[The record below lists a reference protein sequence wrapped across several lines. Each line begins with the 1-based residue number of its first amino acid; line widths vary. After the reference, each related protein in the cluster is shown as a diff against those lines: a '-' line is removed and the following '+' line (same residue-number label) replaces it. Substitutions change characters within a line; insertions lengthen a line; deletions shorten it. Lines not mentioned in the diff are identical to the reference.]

1 MCAGAPGCDNDAVR
15 AVDLGDLTRRGV
27 DRLTRAE
34 GSLPQLS
41 PMARRFDLVLGV
53 VMTAIALGNAWS
65 YARHG
70 NGSGA
75 EVVVPVPDK
84 LGGSF
89 RLLKHGPDR
98 SPLAVVPYVF
108 LALASSLPLI
118 WRRRFPLSVF
128 WLVVAAQ
135 LGNSGALGKFGFVA
149 ALIGAYSAAVY
160 SPYRTAALGS
170 MLVAA
175 SLVSGLLRSALPD
188 IPNWAGAFMVL
199 VPIMIAGNAIRRWR
213 QRADATMRRMREMEV
228 EAEEATR
235 RAVESERS
243 RIARELHDVVTHNV
257 SVMVVQA
264 GAARKVMA
272 NSPDQATEALLAVEA
287 SGRAAMAELRQVM
300 GLLTAR
306 TDGKGPDRTGP
317 RDKVPGMDRGMDPG
331 TGLGLDPR
339 VDPEAELDQ
348 ADLAPQPGLEQLGA
362 LVGRVR
368 DTGVEVTLNVIGEP
382 RPVPPG
388 IGLAAYRTVQEALT
402 NTVKH
407 ATGAA
412 ARVTVDYDP
421 QAIRLEIADTGGTAG
436 PSAATGNGR
445 GLIGLRERLAVYGGR
460 LEAGRR
466 PTGGFRVRAW
476 IPLAP
481 VPAGPQD
488 FIAAL
493 PPSEGS

>member
-1 MCAGAPGCDNDAVR
+1 
-15 AVDLGDLTRRGV
+15 
-27 DRLTRAE
+27 
-34 GSLPQLS
+34 
-41 PMARRFDLVLGV
+41 
-53 VMTAIALGNAWS
+53 
-65 YARHG
+65 
-70 NGSGA
+70 
-75 EVVVPVPDK
+75 
-84 LGGSF
+84 
-89 RLLKHGPDR
+89 
-98 SPLAVVPYVF
+98 
-108 LALASSLPLI
+108 
-118 WRRRFPLSVF
+118 
-128 WLVVAAQ
+128 
-135 LGNSGALGKFGFVA
+135 
-149 ALIGAYSAAVY
+149 
-160 SPYRTAALGS
+160 
-170 MLVAA
+170 
-175 SLVSGLLRSALPD
+175 
-188 IPNWAGAFMVL
+188 
-199 VPIMIAGNAIRRWR
+199 
-213 QRADATMRRMREMEV
+213 MRRMQEMEV
-228 EAEEATR
+228 EAEETTR
-235 RAVESERS
+235 RAVESERA

-272 NSPDQATEALLAVEA
+272 SSPDQATEALLAVEA

-306 TDGKGPDRTGP
+306 TDGKGPDRAGP
-317 RDKVPGMDRGMDPG
+317 QDKVPG
-331 TGLGLDPR
+331 
-339 VDPEAELDQ
+339 VDPEMELDQ
-348 ADLAPQPGLEQLGA
+348 ADLAPQPSLEQLGT

-368 DTGVEVTLNVIGEP
+368 DTGVDVTLDVIGEP

-407 ATGAA
+407 AAGAA

-421 QAIRLEIADTGGTAG
+421 QALRLEIADTGGTAG

-493 PPSEGS
+493 PPEGS

>member
-1 MCAGAPGCDNDAVR
+1 MR
-15 AVDLGDLTRRGV
+15 AVALGDLTRRGI

-41 PMARRFDLVLGV
+41 ASARRFDLLLGLA
-53 VMTAIALGNAWS
+53 MAAFALGNTWS

-70 NGSGA
+70 HGGGGI
-75 EVVVPVPDK
+75 EVVPIPEKGGVVFIPHPPDQV
-84 LGGSF
+84 
-89 RLLKHGPDR
+89 
-98 SPLAVVPYVF
+98 SPIAVVPYAL
-108 LALASSLPLI
+108 LALASSLALI

-135 LGNSGALGKFGFVA
+135 LGNGGALGKFGFVA
-149 ALIGAYSAAVY
+149 ALIAAYSAAVY

-213 QRADATMRRMREMEV
+213 QRADATIRRMQEMEV

-235 RAVESERS
+235 RAVESERA

-264 GAARKVMA
+264 GAARKVMG

-317 RDKVPGMDRGMDPG
+317 QDKVPAPG
-331 TGLGLDPR
+331 A
-339 VDPEAELDQ
+339 DPEMELELELDH
-348 ADLAPQPGLEQLGA
+348 ADLAPQPSLEQLGA

-368 DTGVEVTLNVIGEP
+368 DTGVEVTLDVIGEP

-407 ATGAA
+407 ASGAA
-412 ARVTVDYDP
+412 ARITVDYDP
-421 QAIRLEIADTGGTAG
+421 RALRLEIADTGGTAG

-488 FIAAL
+488 FLAAL
-493 PPSEGS
+493 PPEGS

>member
-15 AVDLGDLTRRGV
+15 AVALGDLTRRGM

-41 PMARRFDLVLGV
+41 RAARRFDLLLGV
-53 VMTAIALGNAWS
+53 LMTAIALGNTWS

-70 NGSGA
+70 QGSGGA
-75 EVVVPVPDK
+75 VFAVPVGN
-84 LGGSF
+84 GGTF
-89 RLLKHGPDR
+89 LIKHPASR
-98 SPLAVVPYVF
+98 VSTLSVVPYAF
-108 LALASSLPLI
+108 LALASSLPLV
-118 WRRRFPLSVF
+118 WRRRYPLSVF
-128 WLVVAAQ
+128 WLVIAAQ
-135 LGNSGALGKFGFVA
+135 LGNNGALGKFGLVA
-149 ALIGAYSAAVY
+149 ALIAAYSAAVY

-175 SLVSGLLRSALPD
+175 SLVTGLLRSTLPD
-188 IPNWAGAFMVL
+188 IPNWAGAFMIL

-213 QRADATMRRMREMEV
+213 QRADATMRRMQEMEA
-228 EAEEATR
+228 EAEQATR
-235 RAVESERS
+235 RAVESERA

-264 GAARKVMA
+264 GAARKVMG
-272 NSPDQATEALLAVEA
+272 NSLDQATEALLAVEA

-317 RDKVPGMDRGMDPG
+317 QDRVPGPGADPG
-331 TGLGLDPR
+331 SATDPGLDL
-339 VDPEAELDQ
+339 DPELDQ
-348 ADLAPQPGLEQLGA
+348 AVLAPQPGLEQLGA

-421 QAIRLEIADTGGTAG
+421 LALRLEIADTGGTAG

-493 PPSEGS
+493 PPEGS

>member
-1 MCAGAPGCDNDAVR
+1 MCAGPPGCDNDAVK
-15 AVDLGDLTRRGV
+15 AVALGDLTRRGM

-41 PMARRFDLVLGV
+41 ASARRFDVLLGV
-53 VMTAIALGNAWS
+53 VMTAIALGNTWS

-70 NGSGA
+70 QGGD
-75 EVVVPVPDK
+75 VVSAVPIGRFAIIKPREPV
-84 LGGSF
+84 
-89 RLLKHGPDR
+89 
-98 SPLAVVPYVF
+98 SPIAVVPFAF
-108 LALASSLPLI
+108 LALCSSVPLI
-118 WRRRFPLSVF
+118 WRRRYPLTVF
-128 WLVVAAQ
+128 WLIVAAQ
-135 LGNSGALGKFGFVA
+135 LGNKGELGKFGFVA

-160 SPYRTAALGS
+160 SPFRTAALSS
-170 MLVAA
+170 MLAAA
-175 SLVSGLLRSALPD
+175 SLVSGLLRSAVPD
-188 IPNWAGAFMVL
+188 IPNWAGAFVVL

-213 QRADATMRRMREMEV
+213 QRADATLRRMEAM
-228 EAEEATR
+228 EAEAREATR
-235 RAVESERS
+235 LAVESERS

-306 TDGKGPDRTGP
+306 TDGRGPDATDGTGP
-317 RDKVPGMDRGMDPG
+317 QDAK
-331 TGLGLDPR
+331 LD
-339 VDPEAELDQ
+339 E
-348 ADLAPQPGLEQLGA
+348 ADLAPQPGLDQLGA

-368 DTGVEVTLNVIGEP
+368 DTGVEVVLHVIGEP
-382 RPVPPG
+382 RPLPPG

-407 ATGAA
+407 AVGAA

-421 QAIRLEIADTGGTAG
+421 QALRLEIADTGGTAG

-445 GLIGLRERLAVYGGR
+445 GLIGLRERLAVYGGQ

-466 PTGGFRVRAW
+466 PTGGFRVRAV
-476 IPLAP
+476 IPLVA
-481 VPAGPQD
+481 AASAAPQD
-488 FIAAL
+488 FVPAT
-493 PPSEGS
+493 PREGS

>member
-1 MCAGAPGCDNDAVR
+1 M
-15 AVDLGDLTRRGV
+15 

-34 GSLPQLS
+34 SALPQLS
-41 PMARRFDLVLGV
+41 SAARRFDLLLGV
-53 VMTAIALGNAWS
+53 VMTAIALGSTWH

-70 NGSGA
+70 QASGG
-75 EVVVPVPDK
+75 VTVFPVPDRS
-84 LGGSF
+84 GGIVF
-89 RLLKHGPDR
+89 IPHPPGPS
-98 SPLAVVPYVF
+98 SPLAIVPYGF
-108 LALASSLPLI
+108 LALASSLPLV
-118 WRRRFPLSVF
+118 WRRRYPLSVF
-128 WLVVAAQ
+128 WLVVVAQ
-135 LGNSGALGKFGFVA
+135 LGNNGALGKFGFVA
-149 ALIGAYSAAVY
+149 ALIAAYSSAVY
-160 SPYRTAALGS
+160 SPYRTAAMGS
-170 MLVAA
+170 MLAAA
-175 SLVSGLLRSALPD
+175 SLVTGLLRSTLPD

-199 VPIMIAGNAIRRWR
+199 VPIMIAGSAVRRWR
-213 QRADATMRRMREMEV
+213 QRADATMRRMREMEA
-228 EAEEATR
+228 EAEETTR
-235 RAVESERS
+235 LAVESERA

-272 NSPDQATEALLAVEA
+272 SSPDQATEALLAVEA

-306 TDGKGPDRTGP
+306 TDGKGPDRAGA
-317 RDKVPGMDRGMDPG
+317 RDKDKAGADSEM
-331 TGLGLDPR
+331 
-339 VDPEAELDQ
+339 ELDQ
-348 ADLAPQPGLEQLGA
+348 DDLAPQPSLEQLGA

-368 DTGVEVTLNVIGEP
+368 DTGVEVSLDVIGEP

-407 ATGAA
+407 AVGAA

-421 QAIRLEIADTGGTAG
+421 RALRLEIADTGGTAG
-436 PSAATGNGR
+436 PAAATGNGR

-481 VPAGPQD
+481 SAAGPQD
-488 FIAAL
+488 FLAAV
-493 PPSEGS
+493 PREAS